1 MALNNDGGAVHLQE
15 LQPQATPTKEALQDE
30 GGIAFPQEPLP
41 VVMLPPYR
49 LDPRRRFVDDADTQL
64 FETFVHLQPREHFS
78 LTHLVVFEFNY
89 FKC

>member
-49 LDPRRRFVDDADTQL
+49 LDPRRRFVDDADT
-64 FETFVHLQPREHFS
+64 
-78 LTHLVVFEFNY
+78 
-89 FKC
+89 